1 MKKYLVITIIFLVTF
16 LSCEKDDICIEDTTP
31 KLIIRFYDND
41 IRTELKQL
49 DAMYVWVVDF
59 DSISTY
65 NNVKTDSI
73 VIPLN
78 LKENIT
84 KYVIEK
90 NAIKDTIEFNYFRND
105 IFVSR
110 SCGYKTNFENLEIN
124 SHTLNWIKN
133 YTIINPIIENE
144 TAAHINIY
152 H

>member
-1 MKKYLVITIIFLVTF
+1 MKKYLVLTIVFLVTF
-16 LSCEKDDICIEDTTP
+16 LSCEKDDICIENTTS

-49 DAMYVWVVDF
+49 DAMYVWVADY
-59 DSISTY
+59 DSISIY
-65 NNVKTDSI
+65 NNVTTDSI

-78 LKENIT
+78 LTENIT

-110 SCGYKTNFENLEIN
+110 SCGYKTNFENLEIK

>member
-110 SCGYKTNFENLEIN
+110 SCGYKTNFENLEIK

>member
-16 LSCEKDDICIEDTTP
+16 LSCEKDDICIENTTS

-49 DAMYVWVVDF
+49 DAMYVWVVDY

-78 LKENIT
+78 LNENIT

-90 NAIKDTIEFNYFRND
+90 NAIKDTIEFKYFRND

-110 SCGYKTNFENLEIN
+110 SCGYKTIFENLEIN

>member
-1 MKKYLVITIIFLVTF
+1 MKKYLVLTILFLVTF
-16 LSCEKDDICIEDTTP
+16 LSCEKDDICIENTTP
-31 KLIIRFYDND
+31 NLIIRFYDND
-41 IRTELKQL
+41 IQTELKQL
-49 DAMYVWVVDF
+49 DAMYVWVVDY
-59 DSISTY
+59 DSISIY
-65 NNVKTDSI
+65 NNVTIDSI

-78 LKENIT
+78 LTEDIT

-110 SCGYKTNFENLEIN
+110 SCGYKTNFENLEIK